1 LEAAL
6 PAVLD
11 ACVLA
16 PFGVC
21 DLLLRLAEE
30 PRLYSP
36 RWTREILAE
45 VRRTQV
51 SKLDWPERL
60 ADYWRHQ
67 VTASFP
73 EAMVTG
79 HERLMGQCTNHEG
92 DRHVLAAALKAP
104 AHTIVTFN
112 LGHFPVSALAPHSVG
127 ACHPQDFLRGLYD
140 ANSEAVMQRIH
151 DIGSARG
158 IEPTEVL
165 RRLRTMLPQFVGH
178 VAGELGWTM

>member
-1 LEAAL
+1 M
-6 PAVLD
+6 LD

-36 RWTREILAE
+36 RWTRDILAE

-51 SKLDWPERL
+51 SKLGWPERL
-60 ADYWRHQ
+60 ADYWRQQ

-79 HERLMGQCTNHEG
+79 HVRLIVQCTNHEG

-104 AHTIVTFN
+104 AHTVVTLN
-112 LGHFPVSALAPHSVG
+112 LGHFPDSALAPHSVV
-127 ACHPQDFLRGLYD
+127 ARHPQDFLRGLYD
-140 ANSEAVMQRIH
+140 ADAEAVMQRIH
-151 DIGSARG
+151 DIARSRG
-158 IEPTEVL
+158 LEPAEVL
-165 RRLRTMLPQFVGH
+165 RRLHTVLPQFADH
-178 VAGELGWTM
+178 VAGELGWAL